1 MASGTV
7 GTDETVGRARTAGT
21 MGVAWRGLS
30 GVQRWAWGYALLF
43 GFVVAVSHAPG
54 LTDADGNLLGL
65 FHIDPIDDA
74 VHAASWTWAAVAAW
88 RSRWT
93 SRFYFVVFGTFYT
106 ADAFIG
112 LFTGYSLLEFLTH
125 LGVSPDY
132 TPSDVLGNLPA
143 NLPHFVIGP
152 GALLIGLLATAS
164 RARSQRLVD
173 A

>member
-1 MASGTV
+1 MTAGTA
-7 GTDETVGRARTAGT
+7 GTLGT
-21 MGVAWRGLS
+21 MGVAWRGLP

-74 VHAASWTWAAVAAW
+74 VHAASGLWAALAAW
-88 RSRWT
+88 RSRLS
-93 SRFYFVVFGTFYT
+93 SRFYFLVFGTFYT
-106 ADAFIG
+106 GDALVG
-112 LFTGYSLLEFLTH
+112 LFTGYSMLEFLPK

-132 TPSDVLGNLPA
+132 SPGDVLRNLPA

-152 GALLIGLLATAS
+152 GALLIGLRSRAS
-164 RARSQRLVD
+164 GARSQRLVN